1 MMQGNKKYAVM
12 TDEYESIN
20 VPGMYFAGQ
29 LAHGKD
35 FRRSAGGFIHGFRSV
50 PPPSLSLPR
59 VAFACARRVLTL
71 CFL

>member
-1 MMQGNKKYAVM
+1 MQGNKKYAVM

-35 FRRSAGGFIHGFRSV
+35 FRRSAGGFIHGFRY
-50 PPPSLSLPR
+50 
-59 VAFACARRVLTL
+59 VAKVRAERARKRWHLTWRS
-71 CFL
+71 